1 MSIGPPGSLWLSRR
15 GKVSASC
22 RVPGHWLLS
31 HESRS
36 LTQAEL
42 SPRRRSRKAARTK
55 DLKGAKAVAK
65 NWVTA
70 AQTTAASSRGLQT
83 APRFVRLTLRRPVGA
98 GWGSGQHGTAST
110 VHGCEG
116 EWGGN
121 VECLRFSFWGFGC
134 YRKLQEMVRARSSEG
149 HEPPKCWARCSCGQ
163 CSFFLL
169 YFIHTPVGSL
179 LPVHSRV
186 KTGWL
191 PGPVPSVRGRKLE
204 KGRIEGETRG
214 IERIALVVSSISR
227 KSSQRA
233 RPA

>member
-1 MSIGPPGSLWLSRR
+1 M
-15 GKVSASC
+15 
-22 RVPGHWLLS
+22 
-31 HESRS
+31 
-36 LTQAEL
+36 
-42 SPRRRSRKAARTK
+42 
-55 DLKGAKAVAK
+55 AK

-70 AQTTAASSRGLQT
+70 AQTTAASSRGLQK
-83 APRFVRLTLRRPVGA
+83 APRFDRLKLRRPVRA

-214 IERIALVVSSISR
+214 IERTALVGFP
-227 KSSQRA
+227 SQESLPNVHVLHNQLGKVLHM
-233 RPA
+233 RPLRRLTSLFELQDHTS